1 MAPTRLV
8 VSGMPAACGFGGDA
22 FGDGFGS
29 GFELG
34 IDFGG
39 VGLEVGEGGDAGG
52 HGEGVAAE
60 GSGLVD
66 GAERGEQVH
75 EFALAAED
83 ADGEAAAD
91 DFAEGDE
98 VGVERV
104 ELAGAAERD
113 AEAGHDFVDDEQRA
127 FAAGEGAEGLRGS
140 RGRAGC
146 SRRCRRW
153 ARR

>member
-1 MAPTRLV
+1 M
-8 VSGMPAACGFGGDA
+8 GD
-22 FGDGFGS
+22 
-29 GFELG
+29 
-34 IDFGG
+34 
-39 VGLEVGEGGDAGG
+39 GGDAGG
-52 HGEGVAAE
+52 HGEWIAAE

-66 GAERGEQVH
+66 GAEGGEQIH

-104 ELAGAAERD
+104 ELAGAAEGN
-113 AEAGHDFVDDEQRA
+113 AEAGHDFVDDEESA
-127 FAAGEGAEGLRGS
+127 FAAGEGAEGAEIAGA
-140 RGRAGC
+140 RAGC

-153 ARR
+153 AR